1 MCSTCLLIVFI
12 ESFINVLGWAL
23 TLAIFV
29 RVILSWIPNARLP
42 FGLGEFVFAVSEP
55 ILGPIR
61 RAMPFFGGVDFSPLV
76 ALLLIQVASSVLLRV
91 LPPAIQRRDRAHH
104 RCGACHPT
112 LQKRP
117 GRCAA
122 RGPSG
127 PSSRRAAGS
136 RCSESSGADTFG
148 YGAWLAGGRRPPR
161 AGEHVPRQAFQRS
174 DERPGRARTVAE
186 MTSRFGRGWA
196 GQDRGQ
202 CWRRRRS
209 K

>member
-1 MCSTCLLIVFI
+1 LIVFI

-91 LPPAIQRRDRAHH
+91 LPPAI
-104 RCGACHPT
+104 
-112 LQKRP
+112 
-117 GRCAA
+117 
-122 RGPSG
+122 
-127 PSSRRAAGS
+127 
-136 RCSESSGADTFG
+136 
-148 YGAWLAGGRRPPR
+148 
-161 AGEHVPRQAFQRS
+161 
-174 DERPGRARTVAE
+174 
-186 MTSRFGRGWA
+186 
-196 GQDRGQ
+196 
-202 CWRRRRS
+202 
-209 K
+209 

>member
-76 ALLLIQVASSVLLRV
+76 ALLLIQIASSVLLRV
-91 LPPAIQRRDRAHH
+91 LPSAI
-104 RCGACHPT
+104 
-112 LQKRP
+112 
-117 GRCAA
+117 
-122 RGPSG
+122 
-127 PSSRRAAGS
+127 
-136 RCSESSGADTFG
+136 
-148 YGAWLAGGRRPPR
+148 
-161 AGEHVPRQAFQRS
+161 
-174 DERPGRARTVAE
+174 
-186 MTSRFGRGWA
+186 
-196 GQDRGQ
+196 
-202 CWRRRRS
+202 
-209 K
+209 